1 MAPALD
7 RGDDG
12 STEPHARTPAQRY
25 AEFRDRQS
33 SPELTKFRALYDFEF
48 DDFQVQACTALNE
61 GNGVLVAA
69 PTGSGKT
76 VVGEFAVHLALERG
90 LKCFYTTPI
99 KALSNQKYADLVRRY
114 DSRTVGLLTG
124 DNSVNGEAPIVV
136 MTTEVLRNMLY
147 AGSPTLRGLGYVV
160 LDEVHY
166 LADRSRGAVW
176 EEVIIHL
183 PESVRLVALSATVSN
198 AEEFGDWLDDLRGGV
213 TVIVDEHRPVPLWQH
228 MMVGN
233 RLYDLFTDPAGTR
246 VNPELLR
253 IAQRDRWAQQSVQ
266 ATGSSRPGRGGR
278 RGHPGG
284 RAGHNG
290 SRPKYTGGYASR
302 GGGGRNAGGFAP
314 GRGRPPYRPEV
325 ISRLDSAGLLPAIN
339 FIFSRAGCDAAV
351 QQCLAAGL
359 RLTQPDEAVAITEF
373 VEERTA
379 DIPDEDLAVLGY
391 GEFLSGLQRG
401 IAAHH
406 AGLLPTFK
414 EVVEELFSSGLVRVV
429 FATETLALGINMP
442 ARTVVI
448 EKLDKWNGETHAEL
462 TPGEYTQLTGRA
474 GRRGI
479 DVEGHAVVLWQPG
492 IDPQAVAGL
501 AGTRTYPLNSSFR
514 PSYNMA
520 VNLTGQVG
528 RDRAAA
534 LLESSFAQFQADR
547 GVMDLTR
554 QIRRNSEAM
563 AGLAEKMAC
572 DQGDFAEYAAMR
584 RELSDLEGDLSRRRA
599 VARRTEAARSLEALR
614 RGDIIR
620 VPGGRRAGM
629 AVVLDPGPGSG
640 RTPHTGGGPGPSGRE
655 QRGRGQGRTANERGR
670 SVGPDAAQL
679 AAMAGHGPL
688 VLTANRQVKRL
699 SLDDFPVPVEAVDR
713 IRIPASFSVRS
724 PQHRR
729 DLAASMRSRLAG
741 RDIAGPQRVADWND
755 GASHRAAAADQPGSA
770 DRTGGGP
777 GARSGLSSPDQ
788 QIADLRRRLRRH
800 ASHGCPDREEHA
812 RYAERYARLKRETE
826 ALERKVAS
834 RSHVIARTFDRVC
847 AVLESLGYLTGDTVT
862 PEGRLLGGLYS
873 ELDLLAAE
881 CLRRGYWNG
890 LDTQELA
897 ACVSALSFE
906 SRQIDDTAAP
916 RLPSAKVR
924 DVLGRMVRAWGQL
937 DELEKENGV
946 SFLREPDLHFA
957 SAAYEWA
964 GGARLEDVLETAD
977 LTPGDFVRAVKQLID
992 LLDQIASAPVPGS
1005 AGGDLRATARA
1016 AIDGIRRGVIAYTSV

>member
-12 STEPHARTPAQRY
+12 STGPHARTPAQRY

-33 SPELTKFRALYDFEF
+33 SPELTKFGALYDFEF

-114 DSRTVGLLTG
+114 DGRTVGLLTG

-147 AGSPTLRGLGYVV
+147 AGSSTLKGLGYVV

-284 RAGHNG
+284 RAGHSG
-290 SRPKYTGGYASR
+290 SRPKYAGGYASR
-302 GGGGRNAGGFAP
+302 GGSGRNGGSAP

-391 GEFLSGLQRG
+391 GEFLSALQRG

-406 AGLLPTFK
+406 AGMLPTFK

-563 AGLAEKMAC
+563 AELAEKMAC

-640 RTPHTGGGPGPSGRE
+640 RTPDTSAGPGQNGRQ

-670 SVGPDAAQL
+670 AAGPDAARL

-729 DLAASMRSRLAG
+729 DLAASMRNRLAG

-755 GASHRAAAADQPGSA
+755 GASHGAAAGDPPGSA
-770 DRTGGGP
+770 DRAGGGSS
-777 GARSGLSSPDQ
+777 ARSGLSSPDQ

-862 PEGRLLGGLYS
+862 PGGRLLGGLYT

-881 CLRRGYWNG
+881 CLRRDYWNG

-924 DVLGRMVRAWGQL
+924 DVLGRMMHAWGQL

-992 LLDQIASAPVPGS
+992 LLDQIASAPIPGS

-1016 AIDGIRRGVIAYTSV
+1016 AIDSIRRGVIAYSSV